1 MSQSML
7 SVIQTCHNHH
17 TISTAEPETETEDG
31 NERLVPFYIHLPDQ
45 HQHPVAVE
53 PKPTPRKRLTTRRTS
68 STSKPLLSYLTRS
81 NSDDQLDVHQQLTPD
96 QPAWDQSTQ
105 SRDSSQPIGFLRP
118 IIIKALI
125 DDNQNMLKINSRP
138 CWKLSYP
145 SVDQNEC
152 PSMVSFE
159 DWINQAED
167 RIETRAEH
175 LDRLIRGW
183 KENGLFLDQL
193 SGWRDEEYSVYGPK
207 DNQNTLPGANLAF
220 RIERAAVGLFGFLSF
235 GVHLTAYIKR
245 NDQYWFW
252 IPRRSSTKP
261 TWPSK
266 LDNTVAGGITSGETG
281 YETVIRECFEEA
293 SLDEHLIRSKIKS
306 VGLISYTHRNQFGWI
321 QPEIQYCYD
330 LELPSDNSIIP
341 KPNDGES
348 EDFTLMSTEQ
358 TTHELRN
365 GSFKP
370 NCAAVLVDFFVRHG
384 ILTELNEPDYFQVST
399 ILKQPA
405 FLPLP

>member
-1 MSQSML
+1 
-7 SVIQTCHNHH
+7 
-17 TISTAEPETETEDG
+17 
-31 NERLVPFYIHLPDQ
+31 
-45 HQHPVAVE
+45 
-53 PKPTPRKRLTTRRTS
+53 
-68 STSKPLLSYLTRS
+68 YLTRS
-81 NSDDQLDVHQQLTPD
+81 NSDDQLDVHNNLLLTNQHGTNLHNPETRLNR
-96 QPAWDQSTQ
+96 S
-105 SRDSSQPIGFLRP
+105 DSLP

-220 RIERAAVGLFGFLSF
+220 RIERARSDYS
-235 GVHLTAYIKR
+235 AYIKR